1 MDTVRAENAGFCMG
15 VSLALHKLDKVI
27 AQSSDCSKIYIFGS
41 IIHNPQVVKAYADKG
56 IVTAESAEQIPNGA
70 TVVIRA
76 HGMPKEV
83 QADLSQRGAT
93 VVDATCPKVRDACR
107 LIEDSTSTGRQLL
120 LYGEE
125 SHPEVKCLLSYS
137 AEPAF
142 VFDDPEVLLNRDL
155 NPDTKY
161 CLAAQT
167 TQDIDIFATI
177 CQKLTERRE
186 LDLDVLHT
194 ICHATRKRQVEA
206 MRVADDVDFMI
217 VAGGYNSSNTARL
230 AQVVE
235 SRGIGTLHIETAAE
249 LPLDKLKQYRRIG
262 LTAGASTPKQIIDEI
277 QSALERL

>member
-1 MDTVRAENAGFCMG
+1 MNIVKAENAGFCMG

-27 AQSSDCSKIYIFGS
+27 AQSSDCSGIYIFGS
-41 IIHNPQVVKAYADKG
+41 IIHNPQVVKAYAEKG
-56 IVTAESAEQIPNGA
+56 IVTAASADEIPNGA

-76 HGMPKEV
+76 HGMPKEI
-83 QADLSQRGAT
+83 QSELSQRGVN

-107 LIEDSTSTGRQLL
+107 LIENSTSKGRQLL

-125 SHPEVKCLLSYS
+125 SHPEVKCLLSYA

-142 VFDDPEVLLNRDL
+142 VFDNPAALRSREL
-155 NPDTKY
+155 NPEIKY

-167 TQDIDIFATI
+167 TQDIDMFETVS
-177 CQKLTERRE
+177 QMLTDHQ
-186 LDLDVLHT
+186 DLEVLHT
-194 ICHATRKRQVEA
+194 ICDATRKRQVEA

-235 SRGIGTLHIETAAE
+235 SRGTGTLHIETAAE

-277 QSALERL
+277 QLALERL